1 MYQKDLESLYLIDSR
16 IVQSVLNIQLERCNF
31 PSTLKRVRVM
41 PMGSAGNRTSNFI
54 ERRERERESS
64 LENTLPLSAD
74 AVKTWP
80 TSLSRW
86 LAGSECILE
95 LENKKELA
103 GETVAESVTRARYS
117 ITIRC
122 LHSYC
127 KSLYQIFRKQHFF
140 SALNEP
146 TIHVRFFL
154 FLNFDSNCSPS
165 RFIKNRFVEKNLT
178 EIDNINVFLS
188 KQERAKRETR
198 ARVKKTSRFY
208 FNVNE
213 FSAGWWCTP
222 PPGGK
227 KIDEGNPTQE
237 ARKTRL
243 DS

>member
-54 ERRERERESS
+54 ERREKERERESS

-165 RFIKNRFVEKNLT
+165 RFIKNRFIEKNLT

-213 FSAGWWCTP
+213 FSAGCTP

>member
-54 ERRERERESS
+54 ERREKERERESS

-127 KSLYQIFRKQHFF
+127 KSLYQIFRKQYFF
-140 SALNEP
+140 SALNKP
-146 TIHVRFFL
+146 RIHVRFFFFFFKL
-154 FLNFDSNCSPS
+154 
-165 RFIKNRFVEKNLT
+165 RFELLAVPIYKKS

>member
-54 ERRERERESS
+54 ERREKERERESS

-146 TIHVRFFL
+146 RIHVFFFFKLRFEL
-154 FLNFDSNCSPS
+154 LAVPIYKKS
-165 RFIKNRFVEKNLT
+165 

-188 KQERAKRETR
+188 KTRESETGN
-198 ARVKKTSRFY
+198 K
-208 FNVNE
+208 
-213 FSAGWWCTP
+213 SAC
-222 PPGGK
+222 
-227 KIDEGNPTQE
+227 
-237 ARKTRL
+237 
-243 DS
+243 

>member
-54 ERRERERESS
+54 ERREKERERESS

-146 TIHVRFFL
+146 RIHVFFFFKLRFEL
-154 FLNFDSNCSPS
+154 LAVPIYKKS
-165 RFIKNRFVEKNLT
+165 

-213 FSAGWWCTP
+213 FSAGCTP

>member
-1 MYQKDLESLYLIDSR
+1 MRLRRDTLLDSNFQSTHSTYIWIERRYLGIYIYITCTSMYQKDLESLYLIDSR

-31 PSTLKRVRVM
+31 PSTLKRVRVI

-54 ERRERERESS
+54 ERREKERERESS

-146 TIHVRFFL
+146 RIHVFFFFKLRFEL
-154 FLNFDSNCSPS
+154 LAVPIYKKSIRREKFD
-165 RFIKNRFVEKNLT
+165 RNR
-178 EIDNINVFLS
+178 
-188 KQERAKRETR
+188 
-198 ARVKKTSRFY
+198 
-208 FNVNE
+208 
-213 FSAGWWCTP
+213 
-222 PPGGK
+222 
-227 KIDEGNPTQE
+227 
-237 ARKTRL
+237 
-243 DS
+243 

>member
-54 ERRERERESS
+54 ERREKERERESS

-127 KSLYQIFRKQHFF
+127 KSLYQIFRKQYFF
-140 SALNEP
+140 SALNKP
-146 TIHVRFFL
+146 RIHVRFFFFFKL
-154 FLNFDSNCSPS
+154 
-165 RFIKNRFVEKNLT
+165 RFELLAVPIYKKS

>member
-31 PSTLKRVRVM
+31 PSSLKRVRVM

-54 ERRERERESS
+54 ERREKERERESS

-146 TIHVRFFL
+146 RIHVFFFFKLRFEL
-154 FLNFDSNCSPS
+154 LAVPIYKKS
-165 RFIKNRFVEKNLT
+165 

-213 FSAGWWCTP
+213 FSAGCTP

>member
-31 PSTLKRVRVM
+31 PSTLKRVRVI

-54 ERRERERESS
+54 ERREKERERESS

-140 SALNEP
+140 ERAHRPFFFFFKL
-146 TIHVRFFL
+146 RFEL
-154 FLNFDSNCSPS
+154 LAVPIYKKS
-165 RFIKNRFVEKNLT
+165 

>member
-1 MYQKDLESLYLIDSR
+1 M
-16 IVQSVLNIQLERCNF
+16 
-31 PSTLKRVRVM
+31 
-41 PMGSAGNRTSNFI
+41 
-54 ERRERERESS
+54 
-64 LENTLPLSAD
+64 
-74 AVKTWP
+74 
-80 TSLSRW
+80 
-86 LAGSECILE
+86 
-95 LENKKELA
+95 
-103 GETVAESVTRARYS
+103 
-117 ITIRC
+117 
-122 LHSYC
+122 
-127 KSLYQIFRKQHFF
+127 FF
-140 SALNEP
+140 
-146 TIHVRFFL
+146 F

>member
-54 ERRERERESS
+54 ERREKERERESS

-165 RFIKNRFVEKNLT
+165 RFIKNPKSIILMFFSRNKRERNG
-178 EIDNINVFLS
+178 
-188 KQERAKRETR
+188 KQERVLKKRR
-198 ARVKKTSRFY
+198 GSTSTLM
-208 FNVNE
+208 
-213 FSAGWWCTP
+213 SSLPGALLSLAGRKSTKEIRHKRR
-222 PPGGK
+222 GK
-227 KIDEGNPTQE
+227 LVSIRSS
-237 ARKTRL
+237 RKR
-243 DS
+243 

>member
-54 ERRERERESS
+54 ERREKERERESS

-146 TIHVRFFL
+146 RIHVFFFFKLRFEL
-154 FLNFDSNCSPS
+154 LAVPIYKKS
-165 RFIKNRFVEKNLT
+165 RKIWPKSIILMFFSR
-178 EIDNINVFLS
+178 

>member
-54 ERRERERESS
+54 ERREKERERESS

-146 TIHVRFFL
+146 TVRFFF

-165 RFIKNRFVEKNLT
+165 RFIKNPKSIILMFFSR
-178 EIDNINVFLS
+178 